1 MNAIAKGPDEKFCSE
16 CGAVIKVR
24 AEICP
29 KCGVRQLPPPTQ
41 AAEGRNRVVAALLA
55 FFIGGFG
62 IHRFYLGRTVSGVL
76 YLLFFWTFIPAIL
89 AFVETVRLL
98 IMSDATFAQKYR

>member
-1 MNAIAKGPDEKFCSE
+1 MNAIARGIDEKFCGE
-16 CGAVIKVR
+16 CGTVIKVK

-29 KCGVRQLPPPTQ
+29 SCGVRQLPPPV
-41 AAEGRNRVVAALLA
+41 AANPRNKVVAALLA
-55 FFIGGFG
+55 FFIGAFG

-89 AFVETVRLL
+89 AFVETIRLL
-98 IMSDATFAQKYR
+98 LMSDATFAQKYP